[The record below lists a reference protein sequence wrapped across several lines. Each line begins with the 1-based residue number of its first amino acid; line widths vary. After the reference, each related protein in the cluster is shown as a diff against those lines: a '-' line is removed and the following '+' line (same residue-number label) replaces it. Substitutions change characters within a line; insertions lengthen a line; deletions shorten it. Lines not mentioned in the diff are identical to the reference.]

1 MLKTI
6 YPESGDLNDVI
17 YTYGAS
23 GDGKNGAGRIVK
35 IKQGDNFKTDNFKY
49 DILGNVIYEKKKINV
64 PLAGD
69 REFISEFGYD
79 SWGRILEMTYPDGE
93 KVAYNYNTSGDLS
106 RIDGYLPNA
115 GPTYIILDYLQYAG
129 FGNIIKQAYGNGA
142 LTEFTYDANRRMKG
156 VELNSNS
163 HQLLDK
169 TYSYDDLGNIADVIN
184 AASALSLNGNTIG
197 GEYEISGINYDGLN
211 QVSSLSLRFGPT
223 SAPVHNISMDMT
235 YSAGGRLLFKNLDDQ
250 AGGTSDYS
258 LNYLYDVS
266 SGKDHQLK
274 TVQNAAG
281 NDFSFDYN
289 NVGSIIQ
296 KTEIDGAAPGTDLVE
311 DFCWNEHQT
320 LRGVKRGTEDHADLA
335 HYVYDHSGER
345 VLKTIITGSILNTNS
360 QGQSAFSMESPT
372 VYVNPYYIASHYLET
387 ELASKHYY
395 MGGQRIASSLIS
407 LPFNTGSQTDPGM
420 GGEGEEGEGPVFGEG
435 NLSTSEDAVIQD
447 LSATFNCLFGRTIE
461 LDYEGMLKLSSI
473 GEPILFDDCE
483 GGESSEASEID
494 PTCACEQSTYWA
506 QIGGVACNTMP
517 IMYWYHPDYLGSVE
531 FVTDMAG
538 DPYQFF
544 HNTIWGENL
553 QNHMAFNF
561 KSFSSRFRFNEGRAL
576 RNRPVAYFSEGA
588 RLPRWQWDEEPTLGS
603 SRAPLKE
610 EWGEQTGNFYYG
622 ARYYD
627 PKISVWLSVDPLA
640 DEFQGWSPY
649 NFTMNNPLN
658 LVDPDGREV
667 VIHGDSKK
675 EAFKQLKK
683 VLKYEGVE
691 LLKEKTEKG
700 YVLSYKTKSAGTK
713 FSKGVSEL
721 LAAMRDSRV
730 TIEIQAES
738 TAFISSTQVS
748 NGVSF
753 MGSTYTNKD
762 FSVKTKQY
770 VVPEMLKEL
779 EIALGLEVGFSM
791 MHEATEAAVASY
803 MAIDGCQVFTK
814 NGEGY
819 NKADAAAYPQPTDQV
834 KTFFMQGS
842 TVLPTNIGADRI
854 IWTTERPNAFGVKE
868 PYDFWIEYIPIP

>member
-211 QVSSLSLRFGPT
+211 QVSSLSQRFGPT

-320 LRGVKRGTEDHADLA
+320 LRRVKRGTEDRADLA

-640 DEFQGWSPY
+640 SDYPSLSPY
-649 NFTMNNPLN
+649 VFVANSPVNAI
-658 LVDPDGREV
+658 DPDGRRIV
-667 VIHGDSKK
+667 WSID
-675 EAFKQLKK
+675 AI
-683 VLKYEGVE
+683 
-691 LLKEKTEKG
+691 
-700 YVLSYKTKSAGTK
+700 
-713 FSKGVSEL
+713 
-721 LAAMRDSRV
+721 R
-730 TIEIQAES
+730 
-738 TAFISSTQVS
+738 
-748 NGVSF
+748 
-753 MGSTYTNKD
+753 
-762 FSVKTKQY
+762 
-770 VVPEMLKEL
+770 
-779 EIALGLEVGFSM
+779 VGFSM
-791 MHEATEAAVASY
+791 MWTKKGRENWRAMRKDKFVDFKFRVSSSVGVDKRSDGSWSLVEGHTYKEQGSECTMVVSIYKGTNKIKKGAEKRHDKDWHDIEEKYQYTYINTNVRVA
-803 MAIDGCQVFTK
+803 
-814 NGEGY
+814 GEGIELIGDHGDQTGNIY
-819 NKADAAAYPQPTDQV
+819 NMDDTYSRDTYEA
-834 KTFFMQGS
+834 GS
-842 TVLPTNIGADRI
+842 DHNYWNTSRKN
-854 IWTTERPNAFGVKE
+854 ESGV
-868 PYDFWIEYIPIP
+868 EYIGRLGRHESTHALIESGVWKDPSPKNKERFPQERE